1 MSSSRPLEGLRILAV
16 EQFGAGP
23 VGTMLLADMGAE
35 VIKIENHNVG
45 GDSARPVPPYPL
57 PENDSYYFQSL
68 NRNKKSIALN
78 IRVPEGLAIFHK
90 LVARSDVVF
99 ASCRGTDPEKLG
111 LTYKQLGP
119 INEKIVCCFL
129 TGFGM
134 TGPRAAEPAYDF
146 LLQAYAG
153 IMSMAGEPGG
163 PPAKAGVSFVDY
175 SGGFLAMLGMM
186 TALWEVQKTGKG
198 RDVDVALMDG
208 AALQLAYQ
216 AAWTMNCGY
225 ETQKFPHSAHASV
238 IPAQNFESKDG
249 WITIFC
255 GKQRFY
261 EILVERM
268 GRPELAGDE
277 RFATPQARFDNRGE
291 ILSILAA
298 EFRRRTT
305 AEWAGVLQGHVPF
318 APVNTVSE
326 ALADP
331 QLEARDMIVEVAHPA
346 AGTIREMGCPIK
358 FPGME
363 VRSERA
369 PYMGEHTED
378 ILSELAGLDEAE
390 LAVLREKGIIAWTT
404 PPEK

>member
-1 MSSSRPLEGLRILAV
+1 V

-35 VIKIENHNVG
+35 VIKIENHDVG

-78 IRVPEGLAIFHK
+78 IRAPEGLAVFHK
-90 LVARSDVVF
+90 LVARADVVF
-99 ASCRGTDPEKLG
+99 ASCRGTDPVKLG

-119 INEKIVCCFL
+119 INEKVVCCFL

-153 IMSMAGEPGG
+153 IMSMAGEPGE

-186 TALWEVQKTGKG
+186 TALWEVQRTGKG

-238 IPAQNFESKDG
+238 IPAQNFETKDG

-268 GRPELAGDE
+268 GRPELAVDE
-277 RFATPQARFDNRGE
+277 DFATPQARFDNREE

-298 EFRRRTT
+298 EFRQRTK
-305 AEWAGVLQGHVPF
+305 AEWAETL
-318 APVNTVSE
+318 
-326 ALADP
+326 
-331 QLEARDMIVEVAHPA
+331 
-346 AGTIREMGCPIK
+346 
-358 FPGME
+358 
-363 VRSERA
+363 
-369 PYMGEHTED
+369 
-378 ILSELAGLDEAE
+378 
-390 LAVLREKGIIAWTT
+390 
-404 PPEK
+404 